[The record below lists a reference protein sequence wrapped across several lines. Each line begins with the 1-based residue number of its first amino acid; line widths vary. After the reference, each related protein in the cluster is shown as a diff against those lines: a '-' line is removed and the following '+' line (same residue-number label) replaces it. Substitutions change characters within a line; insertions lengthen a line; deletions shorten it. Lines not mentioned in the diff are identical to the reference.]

1 MSASDN
7 DRRSK
12 RSSLQRC
19 ALRKFYLIEGPNARD
34 QIALGAFRL
43 FLVDVQTKLSIYVPY
58 LRCKNNCFLEGILA
72 WPEFSFYGQQ
82 INNINTQQ
90 KVK

>member
-12 RSSLQRC
+12 RSSLQRY

-43 FLVDVQTKLSIYVPY
+43 FLVDVQTKLSIHVPY
-58 LRCKNNCFLEGILA
+58 LRCMHNSIWKLGLRAPLFA
-72 WPEFSFYGQQ
+72 R
-82 INNINTQQ
+82 
-90 KVK
+90 K

>member
-19 ALRKFYLIEGPNARD
+19 ALRKFYVIEGPNARD
-34 QIALGAFRL
+34 QIAFGAFRSL
-43 FLVDVQTKLSIYVPY
+43 LVDIQTKLAI
-58 LRCKNNCFLEGILA
+58 
-72 WPEFSFYGQQ
+72 
-82 INNINTQQ
+82 
-90 KVK
+90 